1 VRIGHAQTCSPEIVS
16 FQSMSSTMAFW
27 KSLTF
32 AIAVGQSPEL
42 PASSNGA
49 KQLGSP
55 VNFTLKTG

>member
-1 VRIGHAQTCSPEIVS
+1 
-16 FQSMSSTMAFW
+16 MSSTMAFW